1 MQQFSADYAALG
13 IRHEESFFFGVYDI
27 EARLTL
33 AEMLE
38 KLQRFQEVIRV
49 LDEVDKLLEGI
60 RSKSDEKT
68 WITVSRKNPQQGRL
82 VFVVFLFFV
91 YSFFFLQLHVRTR
104 GMLCMALAGQGQER
118 GLRVWQQ
125 MVKKEEMDQDKG
137 IKGALWRL
145 ATFCYLETKARS
157 PDCKMHLA
165 RFKKGLTDAKFDEDH
180 HLWLL

>member
-91 YSFFFLQLHVRTR
+91 YSFFFLAASCSDSWHVVHGACWSGTR
-104 GMLCMALAGQGQER
+104 ARIACVAANGQER
-118 GLRVWQQ
+118 RNGPRQGNQGCLVASCNILLPR
-125 MVKKEEMDQDKG
+125 DKG
-137 IKGALWRL
+137 SIPRLQNAL
-145 ATFCYLETKARS
+145 
-157 PDCKMHLA
+157 
-165 RFKKGLTDAKFDEDH
+165 G
-180 HLWLL
+180 